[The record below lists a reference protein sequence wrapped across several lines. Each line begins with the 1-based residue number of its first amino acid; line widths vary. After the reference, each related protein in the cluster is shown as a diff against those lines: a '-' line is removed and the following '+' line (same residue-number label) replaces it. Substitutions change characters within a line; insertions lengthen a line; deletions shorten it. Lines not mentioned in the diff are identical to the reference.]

1 MVRPVIR
8 VPRVDTANG
17 TSNSSSNN
25 PGGSLRQSLGAS
37 QQNKRSGMLSS
48 PRTTANLSE
57 RAENRDMNAP
67 MDATSNMIYT
77 IAKNSN
83 GKKVEFN
90 GAAVHDRSLCK
101 VPSLMFD
108 MEDTHEEDNGSGGG
122 YADDTIPSQDISEK
136 LKDLLAPQDED
147 EYMLG
152 MHVKYALSDALE
164 RNGEDME
171 VDELGERLRT
181 LGYSVRLRTALGG
194 DSFGGS
200 ASCLRNLRHRF
211 LAVSLPNSPQTR
223 KVSNRE
229 FIVDPKFLDQFEI
242 AHSTMRYDCVL
253 SDVPSAVVVPMGRLT
268 EAVGILCEEM
278 ARAFQKT
285 GTPLPPWRQSAA
297 MLSKWQPRRSEDV
310 DMKWGRKSSKQIRY
324 PLNMIQEEKGNIS
337 AAGKLAMM
345 DVNAKMKKTSTT
357 PDRVDIEAL
366 YSSDDMD
373 ESRVRLSERDSDEL
387 EDPNN
392 FVPLSLSA

>member
-8 VPRVDTANG
+8 VPRVDTAN
-17 TSNSSSNN
+17 TAPNSSSNN
-25 PGGSLRQSLGAS
+25 LGGGLRQSLGAS
-37 QQNKRSGMLSS
+37 QQNKRSALVSS
-48 PRTTANLSE
+48 PRATATLSE
-57 RAENRDMNAP
+57 RAENRDANAP
-67 MDATSNMIYT
+67 MEKNVVYN
-77 IAKNSN
+77 IAKNGN
-83 GKKVEFN
+83 ARQVEFC
-90 GAAVHDRSLCK
+90 GASAHEKSLCK

-108 MEDTHEEDNGSGGG
+108 MEDTHEEDLVSGGN
-122 YADDTIPSQDISEK
+122 YSDDTLPSQVVMEK
-136 LKDLLAPQDED
+136 LKDLLSPQDED

-152 MHVKYALSDALE
+152 MHVKFALSDALE
-164 RNGEDME
+164 RHGDDME

-194 DSFGGS
+194 DSFGGN

-223 KVSNRE
+223 KSSHKE

-253 SDVPSAVVVPMGRLT
+253 SEIPSAVVVSMGRLT

-310 DMKWGRKSSKQIRY
+310 DMKWSRKYPKQVRY
-324 PLNMIQEEKGNIS
+324 PLNMIDEENSAKVT
-337 AAGKLAMM
+337 AAGKLAMA
-345 DVNAKMKKTSTT
+345 DVNTRMKKTSTT
-357 PDRVDIEAL
+357 PDRVDIEVM

-373 ESRVRLSERDSDEL
+373 ESRGKLSGKNSTDFD
-387 EDPNN
+387 DPNN
-392 FVPLSLSA
+392 FVPLSLSAE

>member
-17 TSNSSSNN
+17 APNSSSNN
-25 PGGSLRQSLGAS
+25 TGGGLRQSLGAS
-37 QQNKRSGMLSS
+37 QQNKRSSVLSS
-48 PRTTANLSE
+48 PRAAATLSE
-57 RAENRDMNAP
+57 RAENRDVNGPMEKSIVYNIGKNA
-67 MDATSNMIYT
+67 NMRQ
-77 IAKNSN
+77 
-83 GKKVEFN
+83 VEFC
-90 GAAVHDRSLCK
+90 GHSAHEKSLCK

-108 MEDTHEEDNGSGGG
+108 MEDTHEEDLASGGN
-122 YADDTIPSQDISEK
+122 YSDDTLPSQAMVDK
-136 LKDLLAPQDED
+136 LKDLLSPQDED

-152 MHVKYALSDALE
+152 MHVKFALSDALE
-164 RNGEDME
+164 RRGDDME

-223 KVSNRE
+223 KSSYKE

-253 SDVPSAVVVPMGRLT
+253 SDVPSAVVVSMGRLT

-310 DMKWGRKSSKQIRY
+310 DMKWSRTSPKQTRY
-324 PLNMIQEEKGNIS
+324 PLNSIHEEQATIT
-337 AAGKLAMM
+337 AAGKLAMA
-345 DVNAKMKKTSTT
+345 DVSTKMKKTSTT
-357 PDRVDIEAL
+357 PDRFDIEVM

-373 ESRVRLSERDSDEL
+373 ESRGKISGKNSTEL
-387 EDPNN
+387 GDPNN
-392 FVPLSLSA
+392 FVPLSLSAE